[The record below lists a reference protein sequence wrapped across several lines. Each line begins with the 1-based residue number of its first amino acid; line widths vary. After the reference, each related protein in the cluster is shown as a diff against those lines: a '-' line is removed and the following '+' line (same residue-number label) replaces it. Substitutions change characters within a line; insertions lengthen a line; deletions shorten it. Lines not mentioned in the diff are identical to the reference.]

1 MKTFCQIPCVYTTCS
16 LQQQNN
22 IPAFKLSTLSTTFE
36 ENAHHV
42 NRVIWKIAGQP
53 QTSGDM
59 LSPMYSEYQFDRV
72 LIVTQ
77 HLCYIAPLTKGICCA
92 KVVCAVALMINMHLL
107 LEDQSSHA
115 SYWTQ
120 KSRIFRRAGGKGC
133 SRKHK
138 VTGIDVEREA
148 GTSLIREQTESRYI
162 CLNVCF
168 VNWV

>member
-1 MKTFCQIPCVYTTCS
+1 MKIFCQIPCVYTTCS

-72 LIVTQ
+72 LIVT
-77 HLCYIAPLTKGICCA
+77 
-92 KVVCAVALMINMHLL
+92 
-107 LEDQSSHA
+107 
-115 SYWTQ
+115 
-120 KSRIFRRAGGKGC
+120 
-133 SRKHK
+133 
-138 VTGIDVEREA
+138 
-148 GTSLIREQTESRYI
+148 
-162 CLNVCF
+162 
-168 VNWV
+168 